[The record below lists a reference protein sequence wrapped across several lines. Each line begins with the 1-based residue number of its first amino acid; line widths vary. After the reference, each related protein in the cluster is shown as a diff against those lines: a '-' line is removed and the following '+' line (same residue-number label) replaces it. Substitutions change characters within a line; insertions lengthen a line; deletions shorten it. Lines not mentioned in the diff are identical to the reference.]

1 MKTYIAKWPNGTI
14 SILQAKNMMELF
26 WELDNEGDP
35 TMTQVFKV
43 NKPFHI
49 TTNIINNEIHFE
61 EISGV
66 GACGLKEV
74 FF

>member
-1 MKTYIAKWPNGTI
+1 MAEWHNINTASKKHDGA
-14 SILQAKNMMELF
+14 ILGIGQRRRSNNEQLF
-26 WELDNEGDP
+26 
-35 TMTQVFKV
+35 QVK
-43 NKPFHI
+43 KPFHI
-49 TTNIINNEIHFE
+49 TTNIINKEIHFE